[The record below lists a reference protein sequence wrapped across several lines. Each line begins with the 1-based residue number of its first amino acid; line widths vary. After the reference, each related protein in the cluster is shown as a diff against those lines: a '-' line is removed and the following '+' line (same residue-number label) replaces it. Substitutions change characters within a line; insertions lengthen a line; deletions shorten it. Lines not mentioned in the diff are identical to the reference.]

1 MPRRT
6 PNPGRRDPSN
16 NSRNKDALAKLKNL
30 SSELKRRRVFRM
42 TLIYVA
48 SAWVAVQVAAEA
60 FPAFNIPEG
69 AIRYVWVAALIGFP
83 LAVLFSW
90 KFDITASG
98 IRRTPAAHED
108 TTAGGPL
115 TRNDYLILAAL
126 GLVAL
131 LTALGVGQR
140 LLEVQRETGR
150 DPTTRVIAPNSIAVL
165 PLENLSQNPD
175 DAYFAAGVHSALI
188 ASLSKVT
195 ALMVTSRRSTL
206 RVKPELT
213 VPEIGRQLGVAKL
226 IEGSVLMQGDHVKI
240 IVQLIDAASDLH
252 LWAETYERDVAD
264 ILDLQ
269 NEIARTIANVS
280 NVQVTH
286 REKVALAEASPVRP
300 DIYRQYLK
308 GMYQFR
314 QESPDSDRRGIEILE
329 EVVRQDPTSALAHAG
344 VAIGY
349 ANIAHGP
356 FPGNAYPKAISAA
369 NMALELDPELAE
381 AHLAVGMYR
390 YYYAW
395 DFAGAEQALKRAIE
409 LNPSLTEAHY
419 HLAWL
424 YEILGPD
431 REEESLAEGERTREL
446 DPLSPF
452 MIGWLASQYS
462 EACQYDEALSLA
474 REAIRLNPEFP
485 IGWWAL
491 GMTYTALGQFDEA
504 INAHR
509 QLANQQ
515 DWSWVVA
522 PSYAAAGLD
531 DKAREIA
538 GALEQY
544 PGTELPLALIY
555 MQMGDRESALHWI
568 AAAESARVP
577 WYPALL
583 GWFPLH
589 ENIASDPRLQARAA
603 ALGLPDPSTIGCRN

>member
-1 MPRRT
+1 
-6 PNPGRRDPSN
+6 
-16 NSRNKDALAKLKNL
+16 LANLKNL
-30 SSELKRRRVFRM
+30 LSELRRRRVFRM

-69 AIRYVWVAALIGFP
+69 AIRYVWFAALIGFP
-83 LAVLFSW
+83 VAVLFSW

-108 TTAGGPL
+108 VTAVGPL
-115 TRNDYLILAAL
+115 TRTDYLILAIL
-126 GLVAL
+126 GLVTL
-131 LTALGVGQR
+131 ITALGVGRR
-140 LLEVQRETGR
+140 LVEVQIETGR
-150 DPTTRVIAPNSIAVL
+150 APTTRVIAPNSIAVL

-213 VPEIGRQLGVAKL
+213 VPEIGRQLGVATL

-269 NEIARTIANVS
+269 NEIARKIAD
-280 NVQVTH
+280 VTKVRVTP
-286 REKVALAEASPVRP
+286 REEVALAQTNPVRP
-300 DIYRQYLK
+300 DTYREYLK

-314 QESPDSDRRGIEILE
+314 QESPESDRRGIEILE
-329 EVVRQDPTSALAHAG
+329 EVVRKDPTSALAHAG

-349 ANIAHGP
+349 ANLAHSP
-356 FPGNAYPKAISAA
+356 FPGDAYPKAKAA
-369 NMALELDPELAE
+369 ADRALQLDPDLAE

-390 YYYAW
+390 FYYAW
-395 DFAGAEQALKRAIE
+395 DFAGAETALKRAIE
-409 LNPSLTEAHY
+409 LNPSLTFAHY

-424 YEILGPD
+424 YEILGPE
-431 REEESLAEGERTREL
+431 REDESLVEGERTREL

-452 MIGWLASQYS
+452 MAAWLATQYDD
-462 EACQYDEALSLA
+462 ACRYDEAISLA
-474 REAIRLNPEFP
+474 REAMRLDPEFP
-485 IGWWAL
+485 VGWWAL
-491 GMTYTALGQFDEA
+491 GMIYTALGRFDEA
-504 INAHR
+504 INAHK
-509 QLANQQ
+509 QLANQE
-515 DWSWVVA
+515 DWSWA
-522 PSYAAAGLD
+522 IGPTYAAAGLEE
-531 DKAREIA
+531 KAREIA
-538 GALEQY
+538 ASLEQY
-544 PGTELPLALIY
+544 PGTEWPLALIY
-555 MQMGDRESALHWI
+555 MELGDSEPAFHWI
-568 AAAESARVP
+568 GVAESARVP

-583 GWFPLH
+583 GWSPVH
-589 ENIASDPRLQARAA
+589 KVIAEDPRLQARAA
-603 ALGLPDPSTIGCRN
+603 ALGLPDPSRMGCRN